1 MFPDISILIQL
12 LRRTLEMLYGFL
24 VFHFIVVLLED
35 NKRLKKLLKDRSMP
49 KKVRYTVKSDGFGEF
64 SLLPYL

>member
-1 MFPDISILIQL
+1 
-12 LRRTLEMLYGFL
+12 MLYGFL

-49 KKVRYTVKSDGFGEF
+49 KKLRYTVRSDGFGEF
-64 SLLPYL
+64 SLLPYLSFLMNLMILIGKQISF